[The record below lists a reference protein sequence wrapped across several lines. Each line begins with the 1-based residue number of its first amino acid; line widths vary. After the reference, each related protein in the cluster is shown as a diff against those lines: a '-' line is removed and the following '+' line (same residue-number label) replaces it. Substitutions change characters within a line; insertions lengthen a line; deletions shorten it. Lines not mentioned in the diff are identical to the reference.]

1 MCKELNFCITIGYF
15 NTLFNIT
22 YFHSTT
28 TIYTINSIMYFELEN
43 DEMASSKR
51 RSIFISLIFTLKC
64 FNRERLEFFDQ
75 LFLLEMIRS
84 KRAKPIFNMSTGIF
98 AHIRPARC
106 LCLSL

>member
-1 MCKELNFCITIGYF
+1 
-15 NTLFNIT
+15 
-22 YFHSTT
+22 
-28 TIYTINSIMYFELEN
+28 MYFELEN

-64 FNRERLEFFDQ
+64 FKRERERVEFFYQ

-98 AHIRPARC
+98 ACIRPARC

>member
-1 MCKELNFCITIGYF
+1 
-15 NTLFNIT
+15 
-22 YFHSTT
+22 
-28 TIYTINSIMYFELEN
+28 MYFELEN

-64 FNRERLEFFDQ
+64 FKRERLEFFDQ
-75 LFLLEMIRS
+75 LFLLKMIRS